1 MRTWVIDL
9 DGVMWRGNL
18 PIDGSAEAIARIRA
32 GGDRVL
38 FATNH
43 SAPTRLDHLDALR
56 RMGVGCDE
64 EDLFTSADA
73 AASLVRAGETAH
85 VLADRGVRE
94 ALTRRRVNI
103 TDGSKA
109 DVVIVGWHEAF
120 TFARLT
126 SAVRTVLGGARLVAT
141 NDDRLRPGPQGPVP
155 GCGAL
160 VAYVEAATSTE
171 AARAGKPYQ
180 PMADLLLP
188 RLSGSTTVVGD
199 SGATDGGLAVRL
211 GARFAWVGS
220 GVDKHAAAGRPEIVG
235 SDLLD
240 VVVQEQT

>member
-103 TDGSKA
+103 TDGAKA

-120 TFARLT
+120 TF
-126 SAVRTVLGGARLVAT
+126 
-141 NDDRLRPGPQGPVP
+141 RLRPGPQGPVP
-155 GCGAL
+155 GCGAR